1 MFDVYQSIMYWK
13 ASRSLFYIWTCWIVG
28 VSKTTWGTVSPLDTP
43 AVALYTRTSDMVT
56 MVLEEEIHPDSE
68 GGLVG
73 VTVEMEEVVVEMEE
87 EEGEVMEDVKYI
99 YTVSP
104 TQMRYL

>member
-43 AVALYTRTSDMVT
+43 AVDMVT

-73 VTVEMEEVVVEMEE
+73 VTVEGEEEEGEEVVVEMEE
-87 EEGEVMEDVKYI
+87 EEVMVDVKY
-99 YTVSP
+99 
-104 TQMRYL
+104 MYL

>member
-1 MFDVYQSIMYWK
+1 MYWK

-43 AVALYTRTSDMVT
+43 AVALYTRTSDTVT

-73 VTVEMEEVVVEMEE
+73 VTVEGEEVVVEM
-87 EEGEVMEDVKYI
+87 EEGEVMEDVKY
-99 YTVSP
+99 
-104 TQMRYL
+104 MYL